1 MEVLEVGFSVL
12 EVGLIVLEIGLAVLE
27 VGLAVLE
34 VGLEVLVEVLEL
46 VVVVLELV
54 DGAALDVVT
63 NFVVRIVV
71 PTVVDVATKGG
82 FVTVEFSVT
91 SFKQISKGEITLF
104 NMICNNM
111 KSVSQTDEI
120 RTTRDPELAVLRTT
134 AAERVIR
141 VNRHGGVF
149 HFEASIDTRL
159 D

>member
-1 MEVLEVGFSVL
+1 MKVLEVGFSVL
-12 EVGLIVLEIGLAVLE
+12 EVGFS
-27 VGLAVLE
+27 VLE

-54 DGAALDVVT
+54 DGAAVDVAT
-63 NFVVRIVV
+63 NFVVRNVV
-71 PTVVDVATKGG
+71 LTVVDVAIEGG

-111 KSVSQTDEI
+111 KSASQTDEI
-120 RTTRDPELAVLRTT
+120 RTTRDSQLAVLRTT

-141 VNRHGGVF
+141 VNRNGGVF